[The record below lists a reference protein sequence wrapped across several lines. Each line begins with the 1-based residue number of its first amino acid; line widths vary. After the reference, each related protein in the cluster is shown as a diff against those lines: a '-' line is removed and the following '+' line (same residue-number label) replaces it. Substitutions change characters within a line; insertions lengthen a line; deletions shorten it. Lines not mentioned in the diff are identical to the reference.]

1 MFEFQFEGLAGFLN
15 MGGYALYVWVSYGFF
30 AVVMAW
36 NLIQPQ
42 RDRRK
47 VMKLLK
53 ARRQR
58 EATRESN
65 YPKGEEQTDAQRT

>member
-1 MFEFQFEGLAGFLN
+1 MFEFQFDGLADFLD
-15 MGGYALYVWVSYGFF
+15 MGGYALYVWASYAFF

-53 ARRQR
+53 ARQQR
-58 EATRESN
+58 EAARNGDYPTRE
-65 YPKGEEQTDAQRT
+65 E

>member
-1 MFEFQFEGLAGFLN
+1 MFEFQFESLADFLD
-15 MGGYALYVWVSYGFF
+15 MGGNALYVWVSFGFF

-58 EATRESN
+58 EAARNDRYPEREEHS
-65 YPKGEEQTDAQRT
+65 DAQRT